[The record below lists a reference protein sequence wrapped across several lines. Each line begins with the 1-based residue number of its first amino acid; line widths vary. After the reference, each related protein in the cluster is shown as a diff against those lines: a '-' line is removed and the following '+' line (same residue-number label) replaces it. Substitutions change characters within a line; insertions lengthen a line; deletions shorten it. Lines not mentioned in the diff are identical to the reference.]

1 METILLASRIHSL
14 DSNRDKNISHTQ
26 YYLVPSLFF
35 LLFYLLVERRRCSD
49 NMGAVLQHQ
58 KYKVTPLQAL
68 LVGAFCG
75 VLSCL
80 FSVPR

>member
-1 METILLASRIHSL
+1 METILSASRIHSL
-14 DSNRDKNISHTQ
+14 DSNRDENMSHTQ
-26 YYLVPSLFF
+26 YYLVSSLFF
-35 LLFYLLVERRRCSD
+35 LFFLLVERRRCND
-49 NMGAVLQHQ
+49 NMSAVLQHQ